1 MKLVLKNYNI
11 LIQNHLLNQLNLEI
25 KKLYQHQ
32 DIFIITD
39 ENLYKIYHDTLKK
52 ELYDFH
58 IHFVVIKPGE
68 HSKSLKT
75 YQEVVSKLI
84 DLGMRRNHLMIAFGG
99 GVVGD
104 LAGFVAATLYRGVSF
119 IQIPTSLLAM
129 VDSSIGSKTG
139 IDLDEGKNLV
149 GAFYDPKVVFID
161 PIFLETLPEE
171 EYKNGLAEV
180 LKAGLIDDVSLFEYL
195 KKYEKLTIDEIIKAI
210 QVKQR
215 IVTKDPFEKHERMYL
230 NFGHTFGH
238 AIEKHFQYAIKHG
251 VAVSYGMLFSLEE
264 GIKRGITKDK
274 TLYDETKTILLRLG
288 LINEPILDKKQFIKY
303 LQFDKKHLADGLRF
317 VFLEDKGN
325 PIIQKGVVFND

>member
-1 MKLVLKNYNI
+1 
-11 LIQNHLLNQLNLEI
+11 
-25 KKLYQHQ
+25 
-32 DIFIITD
+32 
-39 ENLYKIYHDTLKK
+39 
-52 ELYDFH
+52 
-58 IHFVVIKPGE
+58 
-68 HSKSLKT
+68 
-75 YQEVVSKLI
+75 
-84 DLGMRRNHLMIAFGG
+84 
-99 GVVGD
+99 
-104 LAGFVAATLYRGVSF
+104 YRGGSF

-149 GAFYDPKVVFID
+149 GAFYDPKAVFID

-195 KKYEKLTIDEIIKAI
+195 KEYEKLTIDEIIKAI